1 MNSGLW
7 PSASSHTKTAYRPWT
22 SGKGKQM
29 FQFAQTVSP
38 YFLSTTVLNEAFTTQ
53 HTGHKASNEHLQ
65 LETCIYINALPPM
78 PSFSANQNE
87 NALSCNSMNWRGVSH
102 MMKTPT
108 LKIHTV
114 KAFSLRLCCS
124 WNLGKKKK
132 VILCICSDKQFY
144 WFTK

>member
-7 PSASSHTKTAYRPWT
+7 PSASSYTKTAYRPWT

-38 YFLSTTVLNEAFTTQ
+38 YFLSTTILSEAFTTQ

-87 NALSCNSMNWRGVSH
+87 NALSCNSMIWRGISH

-108 LKIHTV
+108 LKIHTGIHSQAALLL
-114 KAFSLRLCCS
+114 KLR
-124 WNLGKKKK
+124 K
-132 VILCICSDKQFY
+132 
-144 WFTK
+144 